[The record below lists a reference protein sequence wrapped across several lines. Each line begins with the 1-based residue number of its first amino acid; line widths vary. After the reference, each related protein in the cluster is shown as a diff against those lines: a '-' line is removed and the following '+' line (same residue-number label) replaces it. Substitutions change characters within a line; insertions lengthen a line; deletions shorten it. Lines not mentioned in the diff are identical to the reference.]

1 MEPQPAEV
9 PARTSGASQ
18 DRLPAVGQEVRTRA
32 HVVTA
37 LILGSVVGFIWLV
50 WSKPVLLLYLLLAI
64 VGVMAYAAIY
74 LLVSARMVDEESLED
89 GVPEEEPEDDE
100 DS

>member
-1 MEPQPAEV
+1 MADPVARRPQESPTV
-9 PARTSGASQ
+9 QIG
-18 DRLPAVGQEVRTRA
+18 VGLFVSVA
-32 HVVTA
+32 
-37 LILGSVVGFIWLV
+37 VVGFIWLV

-89 GVPEEEPEDDE
+89 GEPDDEPEEPEDE
-100 DS
+100 RDS